1 MKKWIILI
9 LTACVAVSCG
19 DANSRYVRRAISYMD
34 KHGLYAEGP
43 AWEAARAEALA
54 AKPDSLGAA
63 YDITRKALKVA
74 GGKHSFIYQ
83 PKYVQED
90 LARNW
95 DNPSVRVEDGIVII
109 QVPAFAGS
117 DEAATNYARSTQDK
131 IPDEVRGAVI
141 DLRGNTGGNMGPMIA
156 SVHRFIQDDDI
167 LCFRGRNHRNTYHI
181 RNLCATYGITPGKQ
195 IDCPVAVLTDTL
207 TASSGEAVL
216 ICFRGMPRARTFG
229 MQTAGYASG
238 NRTFD
243 MPDGSKLVVT
253 ASCDVART
261 GEEFCDDPIVP
272 DVPTET
278 PLEDA
283 LAWLREQAASS
294 SE

>member
-1 MKKWIILI
+1 M
-9 LTACVAVSCG
+9 G
-19 DANSRYVRRAISYMD
+19 GRA
-34 KHGLYAEGP
+34 GRGP
-43 AWEAARAEALA
+43 
-54 AKPDSLGAA
+54 G
-63 YDITRKALKVA
+63 
-74 GGKHSFIYQ
+74 
-83 PKYVQED
+83 
-90 LARNW
+90 
-95 DNPSVRVEDGIVII
+95 
-109 QVPAFAGS
+109 
-117 DEAATNYARSTQDK
+117 
-131 IPDEVRGAVI
+131 
-141 DLRGNTGGNMGPMIA
+141 
-156 SVHRFIQDDDI
+156 
-167 LCFRGRNHRNTYHI
+167 
-181 RNLCATYGITPGKQ
+181 
-195 IDCPVAVLTDTL
+195 
-207 TASSGEAVL
+207 GEAVL

-261 GEEFCDDPIVP
+261 GEEFCDYPIVP